1 MRRLLFILLF
11 ATSAFAAA
19 PRRIVIEGRTPYD
32 RGLAHGRMSRGDIH
46 ELVRRWSNDIHENFG
61 IGADEFAKRFLA
73 RTHYVDAIRTWTPD
87 LLDEVRGIADGASVP
102 YETMLVYQL
111 GDEMWTEGGDVSKHC
126 TSVGVDRRGTQ
137 PAMVAQNMD
146 IEPFYGG
153 FVVVLEI
160 HGDGPHQFVLT
171 YPGLIALN
179 GMNRNAIGVCTNT
192 LERLA
197 GSRDGLPVAFVV
209 RGILRQRS
217 FADAERFLKT
227 VRHASGQNYMLG
239 DREHAISFEASAGK
253 VVALKQPLAGCVYHT
268 NFPIANDDRRAKADV
283 KFEGRERYDI
293 AGREL
298 HDRQTLEAIER
309 GLRAPK
315 VSNDFTFA
323 STIMILG
330 GNRPKLL
337 VSSGRPDRG
346 AYTRLR
352 FP

>member
-1 MRRLLFILLF
+1 MRSLLLVLLL

-19 PRRIVIEGRTPYD
+19 PRRVVIEGRTPYD
-32 RGLAHGRMSRGDIH
+32 RGLAHGRMLRTDIH
-46 ELVRRWSNDIHENFG
+46 ELVGRWQNDVHENFG
-61 IGADEFAKRFLA
+61 ISADEFVKRFLA
-73 RTHYVDAIRTWTPD
+73 RSHYVDAIRKWTPE
-87 LLDEVRGIADGASVP
+87 LLDEVRGIADGAGIP
-102 YETMLVYQL
+102 YETMLAYQL

-126 TSVGVDRRGTQ
+126 TSVGVDRRGNQ

-146 IEPFYGG
+146 IETFYGG

-160 HGDGPHQFVLT
+160 HGDGAVQLVLT
-171 YPGLIALN
+171 YPGLIGLN

-192 LERLA
+192 LERLS

-209 RGILRQRS
+209 RGVLRQRS

-239 DREHAISFEASAGK
+239 DRDHAISFEASANK

-283 KFEGRERYDI
+283 KFEGRERYEI
-293 AGREL
+293 ASREL
-298 HDRQTLEAIER
+298 HDRHTLDAIER
-309 GLRAPK
+309 TLRAPK
-315 VSNDFTFA
+315 VSNDYTFA
-323 STIMILG
+323 STIMILDED
-330 GNRPKLL
+330 PKLL
-337 VSSGRPDRG
+337 VSSGRPDRSE
-346 AYTRLR
+346 YTSLR